1 MNRTISYDID
11 SHSEGLRVEQFL
23 RRKGYSAQNL
33 STIKRMPESILV
45 NGVHYYMKQTL
56 KAGDRLLVRIQETE
70 SSRNIPPVCA
80 PLSVVYEDEDLIV
93 INKPAGMPIHPS
105 LNNYTNSLANAL
117 AWYYQQQGK
126 PFIFRCCNR
135 LDRDTSGLTVVAKH
149 LVSGNILSTMTKKK
163 EVRREYLAVVRG
175 HIVPGSGTISAPLA
189 RKGGTIIERVV
200 DFDRG
205 EPAVTHYHLI
215 QEANGH
221 SLVALQLETG
231 RTHQIRIHLKHLGF
245 PLVGDYL
252 YNPDME
258 YISRQALHSFR
269 LSFPH
274 PITGEAM
281 DFTAPLPEDMW
292 RVLGTSTPAGLPAH
306 TAPHTPPGDWD
317 IP

>member
-80 PLSVVYEDEDLIV
+80 PLSIVYEDEDLIV
-93 INKPAGMPIHPS
+93 VNKPAGMPIHPS

-175 HIVPGSGTISAPLA
+175 HIAPESGTISAPLT
-189 RKGGTIIERVV
+189 RKEGTIIERVV

-215 QEANGH
+215 REANGH
-221 SLVALQLETG
+221 SLVSLQLETG

-274 PITGEAM
+274 PITGEVM
-281 DFTAPLPEDMW
+281 DFTAPLPEDM
-292 RVLGTSTPAGLPAH
+292 RNILTERSNL
-306 TAPHTPPGDWD
+306 
-317 IP
+317 

>member
-80 PLSVVYEDEDLIV
+80 PLSIVYEDEDLIV
-93 INKPAGMPIHPS
+93 VNKPAGMPIHPS

-175 HIVPGSGTISAPLA
+175 HIVPESGTISAPLA

-215 QEANGH
+215 REANGH
-221 SLVALQLETG
+221 SLVSLQLETG

-274 PITGEAM
+274 PITGEVM
-281 DFTAPLPEDMW
+281 DFTAPLPEDM
-292 RVLGTSTPAGLPAH
+292 RNILTERSNL
-306 TAPHTPPGDWD
+306 
-317 IP
+317 